1 MLYRLVKFFEGNRLY
16 YNALGVLIAVGGGVA
31 VGNYYRLQVEDVYL
45 AGIEAQTHEHAA
57 ELEQWKSDGFA
68 IGALSIL
75 GRHNPVLK
83 RVIEERSPSLEL
95 MEQAAIPLS
104 TLSIVV
110 GASHAFVANLDGEI
124 VAVHDLLN
132 PSQLGLSVAFRPYFN
147 TALKGVSSVYGAI
160 STVTGTRM
168 FYMAV
173 PIYASRTRQDKV
185 IGVLVARFDALLLD
199 SRLSKHHNGDVK
211 MILSSSG
218 VVLAAN
224 AQPVLLKADREWS
237 PGAFIGDIREQFA
250 DYPFPDGI
258 PERLPFDAHQPVVTL
273 EGRRYGLSRADFDWS
288 DPGGPWSLIT
298 LGDLDSILPNEQILL
313 IEGVS
318 AGLFFLLWWGGL
330 RRLADARRHKRDVAL
345 IEQSEQ
351 RLDLALQSGALGL
364 WDWNVSLGIVINNC
378 VWLRILGYSQCELEC
393 TFGNGLDRWARL
405 IHSDDLESVMAK
417 LNAHLDNQTDEY
429 RAEYRVCNKNGDWL
443 WVLDIGKVMQRDAQ
457 GVATRVTGVLQDIT
471 QTVEAQRAIVDN
483 QSKLQ
488 SMISNI
494 PGVVFRSLPNG
505 GREMIFVSN
514 VIEDLSGYPAQH
526 FLSGRA
532 YRELVHPDDLGIFD
546 RCLDDGSYMLEYR
559 IITAT
564 QEVRWVYDKGQ
575 TIDVDGLAQYLDG
588 VIFDITERKAGE
600 ALVKQSRRDAELA
613 TQAKSMFLDNMS
625 HEIRTPLNAI
635 VGMSHLLL
643 DMPLGEAQRR
653 YIEKMDR
660 AARNLVGIINGIL
673 DLSKIEAGKLS
684 IEHVHFDLLELVEE
698 VLNLVRQRAE
708 EKGISLCL
716 EIPSL
721 MPRRYVG
728 DPLRLSQVLTNLVD
742 NSIKFTEVGHV
753 CISVRQV
760 RQWSDKVLLCFS
772 VSDTGIG
779 ISEEQRIRLFDAFV
793 QADPSITRRYGG
805 TGLGLTISKKIV
817 QMMQGNI
824 WVDSREGRGAEFKFT
839 VTLGVPQCQMFELP
853 TLVKHELATQGA
865 DRSAS
870 VVTAPY
876 TVNDFTRL
884 LEGTRI
890 LVVEDHPM
898 NQEVLEGLLQR
909 VQVQVVVANNGE
921 DALQLLL
928 HNSHF
933 DAILM
938 DCQMPVMDGYRA
950 TVEIR
955 RHLHLLS
962 LPIIAVTA
970 NTLVDAKERMLAAG
984 MNDHIAK
991 PLEVN
996 ELYRTLARWINPPE
1010 VLAGEYQPLAP
1021 SVASELHYHGIDT
1034 AFGLSVVNH
1043 DVALYQKLL
1052 CSFRDS
1058 HHEFVAHLWRSHAI
1072 KDLQAVGFLAH
1083 GLRSAAGHIGARAV
1097 QRAAGRLEDHCG
1109 GDADLAP
1116 LIRQL
1121 AYQLQS
1127 VLASL
1132 ADLQQR
1138 PVLRLAEEGEDECR
1152 RLMAKLECLAALL
1165 SDQNAQAL
1173 RLVDELC
1180 EGGGCRALLAIQERV
1195 YRLEF
1200 QQAHDLLI
1208 TLRASKALPVD

>member
-1 MLYRLVKFFEGNRLY
+1 MLYRLVKFFDGNRLY
-16 YNALGVLIAVGGGVA
+16 YNALGVLIAVGGGAA

-45 AGIEAQTHEHAA
+45 AGIEAQTLEHAA

-110 GASHAFVANLDGEI
+110 GASHAFVANMDGKI
-124 VAVHDLLN
+124 VAVHDLLD

-185 IGVLVARFDALLLD
+185 IGVLVARFDAQVLD
-199 SRLSKHHNGDVK
+199 SGLSKQRNGDVK

-224 AQPVLLKADREWS
+224 AQPLLLKADREWS
-237 PGAFIGDIREQFA
+237 PGAFIGAIRQQFA
-250 DYPFPDGI
+250 DYPFPGGI

-298 LGDLDSILPNEQILL
+298 LSDLDSILPNEQILL
-313 IEGVS
+313 IDGVS

-330 RRLADARRHKRDVAL
+330 RRLADARRHNRDVAL

-364 WDWNVSLGIVINNC
+364 WDWNVSLGIVINNG
-378 VWLRILGYSQCELEC
+378 VWLRILGYSQCELEL

-405 IHSDDLESVMAK
+405 IHPDDLESVMAK

-471 QTVEAQRAIVDN
+471 QAVEAQLAIVEN

-488 SMISNI
+488 SMIANI
-494 PGVVFRSLPNG
+494 PGVVFRSLPNSA
-505 GREMIFVSN
+505 REMMFVSD
-514 VIEDLSGYPAQH
+514 VIEGLSGYSAQH
-526 FLSGRA
+526 FLSGWA

-546 RCLDDGSYMLEYR
+546 CCLDDGSYMLEYR

-575 TIDVDGLAQYLDG
+575 TIDVDGVPQYLDG

-600 ALVKQSRRDAELA
+600 ALIKQSRRDAELA

-643 DMPLGEAQRR
+643 DMPLGETQRG

-660 AARNLVGIINGIL
+660 AAKNLVGIINGVL

-684 IEHVHFDLLELVEE
+684 MEHVHFDLPELLDE
-698 VLNLVRQRAE
+698 VLCLVRQRAA
-708 EKGISLCL
+708 EKGISLRL

-721 MPRRYVG
+721 MPRSYVG

-753 CISVRQV
+753 CIGVHQV
-760 RQWSDKVLLCFS
+760 RQWSGKVLLCFS

-817 QMMQGNI
+817 QMMQGSI
-824 WVDSREGRGAEFKFT
+824 WIDSLEGRGAEFKFT
-839 VTLGVPQCQMFELP
+839 VTLSVPQSQDFELP
-853 TLVKHELATQGA
+853 ALVQYEPAKPGA
-865 DRSAS
+865 DLSAS
-870 VVTAPY
+870 VVAGTC

-884 LEGTRI
+884 LEGTRV
-890 LVVEDHPM
+890 LVVEDNPM

-909 VQVQVVVANNGE
+909 AKVQVVIANNGE
-921 DALQLLL
+921 EALQLLL
-928 HNSHF
+928 RDSHF
-933 DAILM
+933 DGILM
-938 DCQMPVMDGYRA
+938 DCQMPVMDGYCA
-950 TVEIR
+950 ALEIR
-955 RHLHLLS
+955 RHPHLQS

-970 NTLVDAKERMLAAG
+970 HTLLDAKARMLAVG

-996 ELYRTLARWINPPE
+996 ELYRALVRWIKPLEVPP
-1010 VLAGEYQPLAP
+1010 GDHKPLVP
-1021 SVASELHYHGIDT
+1021 RVASMPHYDGIDT
-1034 AFGLSVVNH
+1034 AVGLSVVNH
-1043 DVALYQKLL
+1043 DAALYQKLL

-1058 HHEFVAHLWRSHAI
+1058 HQQFVARLWRSHAI
-1072 KDLQAVGFLAH
+1072 KDLQAISFLAH
-1083 GLRSAAGHIGARAV
+1083 SLRGASGHIGARAV
-1097 QRAAGRLEDHCG
+1097 QRAAGQLEDHCAG
-1109 GDADLAP
+1109 STDLAP
-1116 LIRQL
+1116 LIWRL
-1121 AYQLQS
+1121 AYQLHS
-1127 VLASL
+1127 VLESL
-1132 ADLQQR
+1132 ADLGQG
-1138 PVLRLAEEGEDECR
+1138 PVLCLVDEDEDQSRLLMVKLERLAT
-1152 RLMAKLECLAALL
+1152 LL
-1165 SDQNAQAL
+1165 RDQNAQAL
-1173 RLVDELC
+1173 SMVDELC
-1180 EGGGCRALLAIQERV
+1180 EQGACSALLAIQESV
-1195 YRLEF
+1195 YCLEF
-1200 QQAHDLLI
+1200 QQAYDLLI
-1208 TLRASKALPVD
+1208 AHRASQTLPVD